1 MTKHLSHSTC
11 IQPQSTAFA
20 PGLRITVDRGAGRTV
35 VRLAG
40 ELDLGAQDEM
50 AAARPE
56 LPVTGPVEIDLG
68 AVRFMDSAGLAALVD
83 LHQLLTA
90 RGCAVRLHGARGVVL
105 RVLDLAAAAG
115 WLPAPLYYPERPDWA
130 LVPRQTALA

>member
-1 MTKHLSHSTC
+1 MTKHQFHSTC
-11 IQPQSTAFA
+11 TQPQSRVLA
-20 PGLRITVDRGAGRTV
+20 PDFLICVDRVAGLAV

-56 LPVTGPVEIDLG
+56 LPAAGPVEIDLR
-68 AVRFMDSAGLAALVD
+68 AVRFMDSTGLAALVD

-90 RGCAVRLHGARGVVL
+90 SGCDVRVHGARGVVL
-105 RVLDLAAAAG
+105 RVLDLAAEAG
-115 WLPAPLYYPERPDWA
+115 WLPMPLSCPERPDWA
-130 LVPRQTALA
+130 LVPRQTTPA

>member
-1 MTKHLSHSTC
+1 MTKNVFHSART
-11 IQPQSTAFA
+11 QPENAAFT
-20 PGLRITVDRGAGRTV
+20 PGFLISVDRVAGRAV

-40 ELDLGAQDEM
+40 ELDLEAKREM

-56 LPVTGPVEIDLG
+56 LPVAGPVEIDLR
-68 AVRFMDSAGLAALVD
+68 AVRFMDSTGLTALVE

-90 RGCAVRLHGARGVVL
+90 RGCAVWVQGARGVVL

-115 WLPAPLYYPERPDWA
+115 WLPMPLHCPERPDWA
-130 LVPRQTALA
+130 LVPRQTMCV

>member
-1 MTKHLSHSTC
+1 MTKHLSLSTC
-11 IQPQSTAFA
+11 IQPQSRSFA
-20 PGLRITVDRGAGRTV
+20 PGFLICVERGARCAV

-50 AAARPE
+50 AACRPE
-56 LPVTGPVEIDLG
+56 LPMTGPVEIDLR

-90 RGCAVRLHGARGVVL
+90 RGCAVRVHGARGVVL

-115 WLPAPLYYPERPDWA
+115 WLPTPLDYSERPDWA
-130 LVPRQTALA
+130 QATSA

>member
-1 MTKHLSHSTC
+1 MTKHLSLSTC
-11 IQPQSTAFA
+11 TQPQSRAFA
-20 PGLRITVDRGAGRTV
+20 PAFLIGVDRGAGCAV

-40 ELDLGAQDEM
+40 ELDLEAQDEM

-56 LPVTGPVEIDLG
+56 LPVTGPVEIDLR

-90 RGCAVRLHGARGVVL
+90 RGCTVRVHGARGVVL

-115 WLPAPLYYPERPDWA
+115 WLPTPLYYPERPDWA
-130 LVPRQTALA
+130 LVPRQTTSA

>member
-1 MTKHLSHSTC
+1 MTKHLFHSTC
-11 IQPQSTAFA
+11 AQSQDGAFT
-20 PGLRITVDRGAGRTV
+20 PGFLVSVDRVAGRAV

-40 ELDLGAQDEM
+40 ELELGAQDQM

-56 LPVTGPVEIDLG
+56 LPVAGPVEIDLR
-68 AVRFMDSAGLAALVD
+68 AVRFMDSTGLSALVD

-90 RGCAVRLHGARGVVL
+90 RGCAVRVHGARGVVL

-115 WLPAPLYYPERPDWA
+115 WLPMPLQCSERPDWA
-130 LVPRQTALA
+130 LVPRQTSPV

>member
-1 MTKHLSHSTC
+1 MTKHLSLSTC
-11 IQPQSTAFA
+11 IQPQSRSSA
-20 PGLRITVDRGAGRTV
+20 PGFLIHVEPGAHAV

-40 ELDLGAQDEM
+40 ELDLGAQEEI
-50 AAARPE
+50 AACRPE
-56 LPVTGPVEIDLG
+56 LPMTGPVEIDLR

-90 RGCAVRLHGARGVVL
+90 RGCAVRVHGARGVVL

-115 WLPAPLYYPERPDWA
+115 WLPTPFSYPERPDWA
-130 LVPRQTALA
+130 LVPRQTTSA

>member
-1 MTKHLSHSTC
+1 VTKHLIHRTC
-11 IQPQSTAFA
+11 PQPQNDAFT
-20 PGLRITVDRGAGRTV
+20 PGFLISVERGADRAV

-50 AAARPE
+50 AAVRSA
-56 LPVTGPVEIDLG
+56 LPVAGPVEIDLR
-68 AVRFMDSAGLAALVD
+68 AVRFMDSTGLAALVD

-90 RGCAVRLHGARGVVL
+90 RGCAVRVHGARGVVL

-115 WLPAPLYYPERPDWA
+115 WLPMPLHCHERPDWA
-130 LVPRQTALA
+130 LVPRQTTLV